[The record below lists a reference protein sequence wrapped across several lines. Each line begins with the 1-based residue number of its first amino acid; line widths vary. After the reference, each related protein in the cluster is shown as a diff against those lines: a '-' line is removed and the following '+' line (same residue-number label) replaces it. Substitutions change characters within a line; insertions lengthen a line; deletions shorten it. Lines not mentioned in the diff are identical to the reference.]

1 MLGLLVDRRWHLVSH
16 QQKTICR
23 LHALLAELRP
33 GGAKLHLSIAQAAKI
48 LRSLRPVTTIDV
60 ERKQI
65 AGELLADWRWLHRR
79 IPDIAQRIR
88 DALAAHGCTLTQ
100 IYGIGDVGAA
110 TIVAIVGDVRR
121 FPTRGHFAAFNGTA
135 PLDASSGD
143 VIRNRHN
150 RGGNRQINKVI
161 HLAAVTQIRNG
172 AQGRDH
178 YLRKITE
185 GKGRGEAMR
194 SLKRQL
200 SDVIYRR
207 LLADARRREAVRE
220 GQHGNET

>member
-1 MLGLLVDRRWHLVSH
+1 
-16 QQKTICR
+16 
-23 LHALLAELRP
+23 LLADLQP
-33 GGAKLHLSIAQAAKI
+33 AGAKLGLSITQATKL
-48 LRSLRPVTTIDV
+48 LRSLRPVTTVDI

-65 AGELLADWRWLHRR
+65 AQELLEDWRWLHKR
-79 IPDIAQRIR
+79 IPDVARRIR

-100 IYGIGDVGAA
+100 IYGIGDIGAA
-110 TIVAIVGDVRR
+110 TIVAIVGDVHR

-143 VIRNRHN
+143 VIRHRHN
-150 RGGNRQINKVI
+150 RGGNRQLNKVI

-172 AQGRDH
+172 GQGRDH
-178 YLRKITE
+178 YLRKLGE

-207 LLADARRREAVRE
+207 LLADARRRESVRE
-220 GQHGNET
+220 GQCGNET